1 MLGIFGLEVHNSVS
15 NKYQKK
21 NSFKLYFLR
30 DMEKNGQWIDTIL
43 SEDQN
48 ERKIDFDLHEDER
61 LRIVVFITLKC
72 YSFNQ
77 ESVMKKILKRDDEEI
92 SLITSDDDNY

>member
-1 MLGIFGLEVHNSVS
+1 
-15 NKYQKK
+15 
-21 NSFKLYFLR
+21 
-30 DMEKNGQWIDTIL
+30 MEKNGQWIDTVHF
-43 SEDQN
+43 EDQN

-61 LRIVVFITLKC
+61 LRLAVFITLKC
-72 YSFNQ
+72 YRYNQ

>member
-1 MLGIFGLEVHNSVS
+1 
-15 NKYQKK
+15 
-21 NSFKLYFLR
+21 
-30 DMEKNGQWIDTIL
+30 MEKNGQWIDTIL
-43 SEDQN
+43 FEDQN

-61 LRIVVFITLKC
+61 FRLAVFITLKC
-72 YSFNQ
+72 YRFNL